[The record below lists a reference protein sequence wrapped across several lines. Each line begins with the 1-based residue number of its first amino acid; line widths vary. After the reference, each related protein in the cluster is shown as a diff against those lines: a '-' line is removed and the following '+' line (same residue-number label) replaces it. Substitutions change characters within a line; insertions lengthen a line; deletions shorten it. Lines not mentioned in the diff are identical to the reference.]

1 MTSRN
6 VSRIIDANINRVT
19 EGLRVIEDIFRY
31 YFDDPGL
38 QQGLKELRHCIAL
51 TLDQDQYIVHRDSIS
66 DVGFS
71 SIGTREYERETLH
84 AVIRSNMKRSQEGL
98 RVLEEIFKL
107 ESKPAALEMK
117 RIRYALYD
125 IDKKILSYGRQRLTK
140 GLYLIM
146 TDPPMGYEGLTELA
160 VSAKIPAIQLRY
172 KKDDAGTFLE
182 HAIKIREITAGTDT
196 LFIVNDRVDIALMA
210 KADGIHLGQ
219 DDIPPEK
226 ARSLVGDQML
236 IGWSTHN
243 LGQLEKAQEYPI
255 DYVGFGPVFPTS
267 SKLNPDP
274 VTGVDLLRTAVAQ
287 SKIPVV
293 AIGGITQDNLEELAG
308 SACNNISLI
317 QAVSMAKNPLDTM
330 TALHERSVKIL

>member
-1 MTSRN
+1 M

-19 EGLRVIEDIFRY
+19 EALRVIEDIFRY

-38 QQGLKELRHCIAL
+38 QQGLKDLRHCIAS
-51 TLDQDQYIVHRDSIS
+51 TLDQDRYIVHRDSLA

-71 SIGTREYERETLH
+71 SIGAREYERESLH
-84 AVIRSNMKRSQEGL
+84 DVIRSNMKRSQEGL

-107 ESKPAALEMK
+107 ESKSAALEMK
-117 RIRYALYD
+117 RLRYALYD
-125 IDKKILSYGRQRLTK
+125 IDKKISSYGKQRLNR

-146 TDPPMGYEGLTELA
+146 TDPPMGYEILAELA

-182 HAIKIREITAGTDT
+182 HAIKIREITAGSDT
-196 LFIVNDRVDIALMA
+196 LFIVNDRLDIALMA
-210 KADGIHLGQ
+210 NADGIHLGQ
-219 DDIPPEK
+219 DDILPEQ
-226 ARSLVGDQML
+226 ARCLVGDQML

-243 LGQLEKAQEYPI
+243 PEQLEKAQEYPI

-274 VTGVDLLRTAVAQ
+274 VTGADLLCTAVAL

-293 AIGGITQDNLEELAG
+293 AIGGITQDNLEQLAG
-308 SACNNISLI
+308 SSCNNIALI
-317 QAVSMAKNPLDTM
+317 QAVSMARNPLDTM
-330 TALHERSVKIL
+330 IALHERSVEIL